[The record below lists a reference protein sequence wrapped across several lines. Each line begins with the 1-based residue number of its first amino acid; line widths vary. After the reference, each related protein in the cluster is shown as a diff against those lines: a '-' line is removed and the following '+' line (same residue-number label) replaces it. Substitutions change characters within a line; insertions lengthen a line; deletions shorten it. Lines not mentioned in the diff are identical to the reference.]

1 LALADRLFIFREEVS
16 MTARNDLRNI
26 AIIAHVDH
34 GKTTLVDALFKQS
47 GVFRANEHMEER
59 VMDSNDLEKERG
71 ITIFSK
77 NASVMWDGVRINI
90 VDTPGHADFGGEVER
105 ILSMVDGVLLLV
117 DAAEGP
123 LPQTKFVLRK
133 SLEQNLDA
141 IVVINKID
149 RKDARPHE
157 VVDAVLDLFIAL
169 GANDHQIGYPVIYAI
184 AREGKASLDLEKPG
198 TDLKPLFDTIV
209 SHFKPVDVD
218 TEGPFQM
225 LVTTT
230 SYNEYLGRM
239 AVGRVKRGKIK
250 LNDPITLI
258 KLDGRKVNSN
268 ATKIFTYQGIKQ
280 VECQE
285 AVAGD
290 IILLAGLEDVQI
302 GETVASTSNPE
313 ALPPITIDEPTMS
326 MIFSVNNSPFAGK
339 EGKFVTSRHLRD
351 RLYKEAE
358 ANPTLKI
365 SETESPDAY
374 KVAGRGELHL
384 GILIET
390 MRREGYEFQV
400 SRPQVIFKMVD
411 GKLEEPY
418 ENLIVDVPNNCV
430 GVAMEKLGARKG
442 EMKNMTPLSE
452 VTTRIEFHIPA
463 RCLLGFRTE
472 FMTDTKGEGVL
483 HHVFAGYGE
492 FKGEISGRSRGV
504 LVAFEAGVTAAYGMF
519 QLADRGKFFINPR
532 MEVYEGMIVGE
543 HTRENDI
550 AVNPCKTKHLSNM
563 RSKSSDE
570 ALTMEPPTIFSLEQ
584 CLEYIQD
591 DELLEVTPQN
601 LRMRKKILNN
611 NERMKSEKMTAKS
624 SAKQMM
630 EEAVRNPR
638 S

>member
-1 LALADRLFIFREEVS
+1 
-16 MTARNDLRNI
+16 MTVRSDIRNI

-34 GKTTLVDALFKQS
+34 GKTTLVDALFRQS
-47 GVFRANEHMEER
+47 GVFRSNEHMEER

-77 NASVMWDGVRINI
+77 NASILWNGVKINI

-133 SLEQNLDA
+133 SLEQNLPA

-149 RKDARPHE
+149 RNDARPHE
-157 VVDAVLDLFIAL
+157 VVDQVLDLFIAL
-169 GANDHQIGYPVIYAI
+169 GASEEHIDYPVVYAI
-184 AREGKASLDLEKPG
+184 AREGKATLDLEKPG

-209 SHFKPVDVD
+209 SHFKPKEEDVD
-218 TEGPFQM
+218 GSFQM

-230 SYNEYLGRM
+230 VYNEYLGRM
-239 AVGRVKRGKIK
+239 AVGRVKRGTIK
-250 LNDPITLI
+250 LNDPIALM
-258 KLDGRKVNSN
+258 KLDGRQVNSTASKLFN
-268 ATKIFTYQGIKQ
+268 YQGIKQ
-280 VECQE
+280 AECLE
-285 AVAGD
+285 ASAGD
-290 IILLAGLEDVQI
+290 IVLIAGLEDVQI
-302 GETVASTSNPE
+302 GETVTSSTNPE

-326 MIFSVNNSPFAGK
+326 MVFTINNSPFAGK

-351 RLYKEAE
+351 RLAKEAE
-358 ANPTLKI
+358 ANLTLKI
-365 SETESPDAY
+365 SDTESPDAF

-411 GKLEEPY
+411 GKLQEPY
-418 ENLIVDVPNNCV
+418 ENLIIDIPNNSV
-430 GVAMEKLGARKG
+430 GVAMEKLGSRKG

-452 VTTRIEFHIPA
+452 VTTRIEFNIPS

-472 FMTDTKGEGVL
+472 FLTDTKGEGIM

-492 FKGEISGRSRGV
+492 FKGDIAGRGRGV

-519 QLADRGKFFINPR
+519 QLSDRGKFFINPR

-570 ALTMEPPTIFSLEQ
+570 ALTLEPPTIFSLEQ

-591 DELLEVTPQN
+591 DELLEVTPQT

-611 NERMKSEKMTAKS
+611 DQRMKTEKMTAKS
-624 SAKQMM
+624 SAKQILESM
-630 EEAVRNPR
+630 AQNPR
-638 S
+638 A

>member
-1 LALADRLFIFREEVS
+1 
-16 MTARNDLRNI
+16 MTVRSDLRNI

-47 GVFRANEHMEER
+47 GVFRSNEHMEER
-59 VMDSNDLEKERG
+59 VMDSNALEKERG

-77 NASVMWDGVRINI
+77 NASIIWNGVRINI

-133 SLEQNLDA
+133 SLEQNLPA

-149 RKDARPHE
+149 RSDARPQE
-157 VVDAVLDLFIAL
+157 VVDNVLDLFIAL
-169 GANDHQIGYPVIYAI
+169 GANEEQIEYPIVYAI
-184 AREGKASLDLEKPG
+184 AREGKATLDLNKPG
-198 TDLKPLFDTIV
+198 TDLKPLYDTIIN
-209 SHFKPVDVD
+209 HFKPIEVD
-218 TEGPFQM
+218 TEGSFQM

-250 LNDPITLI
+250 MGDPITLI
-258 KLDGRKVNSN
+258 KLDGRHVASS
-268 ATKIFTYQGIKQ
+268 ATKLFNYQGIKQ
-280 VECQE
+280 AECPE
-285 AVAGD
+285 ASAGD
-290 IILLAGLEDVQI
+290 IILMAGLEDVQI
-302 GETVASTSNPE
+302 GETIAAGTNPE
-313 ALPPITIDEPTMS
+313 ALPAVTIDEPTMS
-326 MIFSVNNSPFAGK
+326 MIFSINNAPFAGK
-339 EGKFVTSRHLRD
+339 EGKFITSRHLRD
-351 RLYKEAE
+351 RVYKEAE

-365 SETESPDAY
+365 SDTESPDAF

-400 SRPQVIFKMVD
+400 SRPQVIFKKID
-411 GKLEEPY
+411 EQIQEPY
-418 ENLIVDVPNNCV
+418 ENLIIDIPNNSV
-430 GVAMEKLGARKG
+430 GVAMEKLGSRKG

-452 VTTRIEFHIPA
+452 VTTRIEFLIPS

-472 FMTDTKGEGVL
+472 FLTDTKGEGIM

-492 FKGEISGRSRGV
+492 YKGEIGGRNRGV
-504 LVAFEAGVTAAYGMF
+504 LVAFEAGITAAYGMF
-519 QLADRGKFFINPR
+519 QLSDRGRFFITPR
-532 MEVYEGMIVGE
+532 TEVYEGMIVGE

-570 ALTMEPPTIFSLEQ
+570 ALTLEPPTIFSLEQ

-601 LRMRKKILNN
+601 LRMRKRILSNDQ
-611 NERMKSEKMTAKS
+611 RMKSEKSSGKS
-624 SAKQMM
+624 PLK
-630 EEAVRNPR
+630 VTIG
-638 S
+638 

>member
-1 LALADRLFIFREEVS
+1 
-16 MTARNDLRNI
+16 MTLRNDLRNI

-77 NASVMWDGVRINI
+77 NASVIWNGTRINI

-169 GANDHQIGYPVIYAI
+169 GANEHQISYPIIYAI
-184 AREGKASLDLEKPG
+184 AREGKATLDLDKPG
-198 TDLKPLFDTIV
+198 TDLKPLFETIV
-209 SHFKPVDVD
+209 NHFKPIEVDL
-218 TEGPFQM
+218 ESPFQM

-250 LNDPITLI
+250 LNDPIALI
-258 KLDGRKVNSN
+258 KLDGRQVNSS
-268 ATKIFTYQGIKQ
+268 ATKLFTYQGIKQ
-280 VECQE
+280 VECAE
-285 AVAGD
+285 ASAGD

-302 GETVASTSNPE
+302 GETVASTLAPE
-313 ALPPITIDEPTMS
+313 ALPAIAIDEPTMS

-351 RLYKEAE
+351 RLFKEAE

-411 GKLEEPY
+411 GKLQEPY

-442 EMKNMTPLSE
+442 EMKNMLPLSE
-452 VTTRIEFHIPA
+452 VTTRIEFSIPS

-492 FKGEISGRSRGV
+492 FKGDIAGRSRGV

-519 QLADRGKFFINPR
+519 QLSDRGKFFINPR
-532 MEVYEGMIVGE
+532 MDIYEGMIVGE

-601 LRMRKKILNN
+601 MRMRKKILNN
-611 NERMKSEKMTAKS
+611 NERMKTEKQTAKS
-624 SAKQMM
+624 SAKQVL
-630 EEAVRNPR
+630 EEMARNPR
-638 S
+638 A

>member
-1 LALADRLFIFREEVS
+1 
-16 MTARNDLRNI
+16 MTIRKDLRNI

-34 GKTTLVDALFKQS
+34 GKTTLVDALFRQS

-77 NASVMWDGVRINI
+77 NASVVWNGTRINI

-149 RKDARPHE
+149 RKDARPQE

-169 GANDHQIGYPVIYAI
+169 GANEHQIGYPVVYAI
-184 AREGKASLDLEKPG
+184 AREGKATLSLDTPG
-198 TDLKPLFDTIV
+198 VDLKPLFETIV
-209 SHFKPVDVD
+209 NHFKPVDVD
-218 TEGPFQM
+218 TEAPFQM

-239 AVGRVKRGKIK
+239 AVGRIKRGSIK

-268 ATKIFTYQGIKQ
+268 ATKLFTYNGIKQ
-280 VECQE
+280 VECPE

-302 GETVASTSNPE
+302 GETVASVSAPE
-313 ALPPITIDEPTMS
+313 ALPAIAIDEPTMS
-326 MIFSVNNSPFAGK
+326 MVFSVNNSPFAGK

-351 RLYKEAE
+351 RVYKEAE

-365 SETESPDAY
+365 SDTDSPDAY

-400 SRPQVIFKMVD
+400 SRPQVIFKLVD

-430 GVAMEKLGARKG
+430 GIAMEKLGARKG

-452 VTTRIEFHIPA
+452 VTTRIEFLIPS

-492 FKGEISGRSRGV
+492 YKGDIGGRSRGV

-532 MEVYEGMIVGE
+532 LEVYEGMIVGE

-601 LRMRKKILNN
+601 MRMRKKILNN
-611 NERMKSEKMTAKS
+611 ELRMKTEKQTAKS
-624 SAKQMM
+624 SAKQILESM
-630 EEAVRNPR
+630 AQNPR
-638 S
+638 A

>member
-1 LALADRLFIFREEVS
+1 
-16 MTARNDLRNI
+16 MTLRSDLRNI
-26 AIIAHVDH
+26 AIVAHVDH

-59 VMDSNDLEKERG
+59 VMDSNALEKERG

-77 NASVMWDGVRINI
+77 NASVLWNGVKINI

-105 ILSMVDGVLLLV
+105 ILSMVDGILLLV

-133 SLEQNLDA
+133 SLERNLPA

-149 RKDARPHE
+149 RSDARPQE
-157 VVDAVLDLFIAL
+157 VLDQVLDLFIAL
-169 GANDHQIGYPVIYAI
+169 GASEHQIEYPVVYAI
-184 AREGKASLDLEKPG
+184 AREGKATLDLAKPG
-198 TDLKPLFDTIV
+198 VDLKPLFDTIV
-209 SHFKPVDVD
+209 SHFKPREEDV
-218 TEGPFQM
+218 EGAFQM

-230 SYNEYLGRM
+230 SYSEYLGRM
-239 AVGRVKRGKIK
+239 AVGRIHRGSIK
-250 LNDPITLI
+250 LGDSITQM
-258 KLDGRKVNSN
+258 KLDGSKVASS
-268 ATKIFTYQGIKQ
+268 ATKLFTYQGIKQ
-280 VECQE
+280 AECPE
-285 AVAGD
+285 AKAGD

-302 GETVASTSNPE
+302 GETVATALAPE

-339 EGKFVTSRHLRD
+339 EGKFVTSRNLRD
-351 RLYKEAE
+351 RLYKEAL
-358 ANPTLKI
+358 ANPTMKI
-365 SETESPDAY
+365 SDTESPDAF
-374 KVAGRGELHL
+374 KVSGRGELHL

-390 MRREGYEFQV
+390 MRREGFEFQV
-400 SRPQVIFKMVD
+400 SRPQVIFREVG
-411 GKLEEPY
+411 GKTEEPY
-418 ENLIVDVPNNCV
+418 EQLIVDIPNNCV
-430 GVAMEKLGARKG
+430 GSTMEKLGSRKG

-452 VTTRIEFHIPA
+452 VTTRIEFMIPS
-463 RCLLGFRTE
+463 RCLLGYRTE
-472 FMTDTKGEGVL
+472 FLTDTKGEGIL

-492 FKGEISGRSRGV
+492 FKGEIAGRNRGV

-519 QLADRGKFFINPR
+519 QLSDRGKFFINPR
-532 MEVYEGMIVGE
+532 TEVYEGMIVGE

-570 ALTMEPPTIFSLEQ
+570 ALTLEPPTIFSLEQ

-591 DELLEVTPQN
+591 DELLEVTPQS

-611 NERMKSEKMTAKS
+611 NERMKVEKMGSKAAQK
-624 SAKQMM
+624 AMNN
-630 EEAVRNPR
+630 A
-638 S
+638 

>member
-1 LALADRLFIFREEVS
+1 
-16 MTARNDLRNI
+16 MTVRSDLRNI

-47 GVFRANEHMEER
+47 GVFRTNEHMEER
-59 VMDSNDLEKERG
+59 VMDSNALEKERG

-77 NASVMWDGVRINI
+77 NASIMWNGVKINI

-133 SLEQNLDA
+133 SLEQNLPA

-149 RKDARPHE
+149 RSDARPQE
-157 VVDAVLDLFIAL
+157 VVDNVLDLFIAL
-169 GANDHQIGYPVIYAI
+169 GANEEQIEYPIVYAI
-184 AREGKASLDLEKPG
+184 AREGKATLDLSKPG
-198 TDLKPLFDTIV
+198 TDLKPLYDTIV
-209 SHFKPVDVD
+209 SHFKPIDVD
-218 TEGPFQM
+218 TEGSFQM

-250 LNDPITLI
+250 IGDPITLI
-258 KLDGRKVNSN
+258 KLDGRHVASS
-268 ATKIFTYQGIKQ
+268 ATKLFNYQGIKQ
-280 VECQE
+280 AECPE
-285 AVAGD
+285 ASAGD
-290 IILLAGLEDVQI
+290 IILMAGLEDVQI
-302 GETVASTSNPE
+302 GETIAAGNNPE
-313 ALPPITIDEPTMS
+313 ALPAITIDEPTMS
-326 MIFSVNNSPFAGK
+326 MIFSINNSPFAGK
-339 EGKFVTSRHLRD
+339 EGKFITSRHLRD
-351 RLYKEAE
+351 RVYKEAE

-365 SETESPDAY
+365 SDTESPDAF

-400 SRPQVIFKMVD
+400 SRPQVIFKKINDQVQ
-411 GKLEEPY
+411 EPY
-418 ENLIVDVPNNCV
+418 ENLIIDIPNNSV
-430 GVAMEKLGARKG
+430 GVAMEKLGSRKG

-452 VTTRIEFHIPA
+452 VTTRIEFLIPS

-472 FMTDTKGEGVL
+472 FLTDTKGEGIM

-492 FKGEISGRSRGV
+492 YKGEIGGRNRGV
-504 LVAFEAGVTAAYGMF
+504 LVAFENGITAAYGMF
-519 QLADRGKFFINPR
+519 QLSDRGRFFIIPR
-532 MEVYEGMIVGE
+532 TEVYEGMIVGE

-570 ALTMEPPTIFSLEQ
+570 ALTLEPPTIFSLEQ

-601 LRMRKKILNN
+601 LRMRKRILNN
-611 NERMKSEKMTAKS
+611 DQRMKSEKSSGKS
-624 SAKQMM
+624 PLKMSIG
-630 EEAVRNPR
+630 
-638 S
+638 

>member
-1 LALADRLFIFREEVS
+1 LKKAEKLKKRLE
-16 MTARNDLRNI
+16 MTVRSDLRNI

-34 GKTTLVDALFKQS
+34 GKTTLVDALFRQS
-47 GVFRANEHMEER
+47 GVFRSNEHMEER
-59 VMDSNDLEKERG
+59 VMDSNALEKERG

-77 NASVMWDGVRINI
+77 NASIIWNGVRINI

-133 SLEQNLDA
+133 SLEQSLPA

-149 RKDARPHE
+149 RADARAHE

-169 GANDHQIGYPVIYAI
+169 GANENQIEYPIVYAI
-184 AREGKASLDLEKPG
+184 AREGKATMDLSKPG
-198 TDLKPLFDTIV
+198 TDLKPLFDIIV
-209 SHFKPVDVD
+209 SHFKPVEVD
-218 TEGPFQM
+218 TEGSFQM

-239 AVGRVKRGKIK
+239 AVGRIRRGKIR
-250 LNDPITLI
+250 LNDPITLM
-258 KLDGRKVNSN
+258 KLDGRKVVSN
-268 ATKIFTYQGIKQ
+268 ATKLFTYHGIKQ
-280 VECQE
+280 VECPE
-285 AVAGD
+285 ASAGD

-302 GETVASTSNPE
+302 GETVAAGDNPE

-326 MIFSVNNSPFAGK
+326 MVFSINNSPFAGK
-339 EGKFVTSRHLRD
+339 EGKYITSRHLRD

-358 ANPTLKI
+358 ANPTLRI
-365 SETESPDAY
+365 SDTESPDAY
-374 KVAGRGELHL
+374 QVAGRGELHL

-400 SRPQVIFKMVD
+400 SRPHVIFKKID
-411 GKLEEPY
+411 DKIQEPY
-418 ENLIVDVPNNCV
+418 ENLIIDIPNNSV
-430 GVAMEKLGARKG
+430 GVAMEKLGSRKG

-452 VTTRIEFHIPA
+452 VTTRIEFLIPS

-472 FMTDTKGEGVL
+472 FLTDTRGEGIM
-483 HHVFAGYGE
+483 HHVFAGYGDY
-492 FKGEISGRSRGV
+492 KGDIGGRTRGV
-504 LVAFEAGVTAAYGMF
+504 LVAFEAGITAAYGMF
-519 QLADRGKFFINPR
+519 QLADRGRFFIIPR
-532 MEVYEGMIVGE
+532 TEVYEGMIVGE

-570 ALTMEPPTIFSLEQ
+570 ALTLEPPTIFSLEQ
-584 CLEYIQD
+584 CLEYIED
-591 DELLEVTPQN
+591 DELLEVTPQT
-601 LRMRKKILNN
+601 LRMRKRILNN
-611 NERMKSEKMTAKS
+611 DLRMKAEKS
-624 SAKQMM
+624 SGKSPMK
-630 EEAVRNPR
+630 VTIG
-638 S
+638 

>member
-1 LALADRLFIFREEVS
+1 
-16 MTARNDLRNI
+16 MTVRSDLRNI

-47 GVFRANEHMEER
+47 GVFRTNEHMEER

-77 NASVMWDGVRINI
+77 NASIMWNGVRINI

-133 SLEQNLDA
+133 SLEQNLPA

-149 RKDARPHE
+149 RSDARPQE
-157 VVDAVLDLFIAL
+157 VVDNVLDLFIAL
-169 GANDHQIGYPVIYAI
+169 GANEEQIDYPIVYAI
-184 AREGKASLDLEKPG
+184 AREGKATLDLAKPG
-198 TDLKPLFDTIV
+198 TDLKPLYDTIV
-209 SHFKPVDVD
+209 SHFKPIEVD
-218 TEGPFQM
+218 TEGSFQM

-230 SYNEYLGRM
+230 AYNEYLGRM
-239 AVGRVKRGKIK
+239 AVGRVKRGKVKIGE
-250 LNDPITLI
+250 PITLI
-258 KLDGRKVNSN
+258 KLDGRQVPSS
-268 ATKIFTYQGIKQ
+268 ATKLFNYQGIKQ
-280 VECQE
+280 AECPE

-290 IILLAGLEDVQI
+290 IILMAGLEDVQI
-302 GETVASTSNPE
+302 GETIAAGTNPE
-313 ALPPITIDEPTMS
+313 ALPAITIDEPTMS
-326 MIFSVNNSPFAGK
+326 MIFSINNSPFAGK
-339 EGKFVTSRHLRD
+339 EGKFITSRHLRD
-351 RLYKEAE
+351 RVYKEAE

-365 SETESPDAY
+365 SDTESPDAF

-400 SRPQVIFKMVD
+400 SRPQVIFKKID
-411 GKLEEPY
+411 DQIQEPY
-418 ENLIVDVPNNCV
+418 ENLIIDIPNNSV
-430 GVAMEKLGARKG
+430 GVAMEKLGSRKG

-452 VTTRIEFHIPA
+452 VTTRIEFLIPS

-472 FMTDTKGEGVL
+472 FLTDTKGEGIM

-492 FKGEISGRSRGV
+492 YRGEIGGRNRGV
-504 LVAFEAGVTAAYGMF
+504 LVAFEAGITAAYGMF
-519 QLADRGKFFINPR
+519 QLSDRGKFFIIPR
-532 MEVYEGMIVGE
+532 TEVYEGMIVGE

-570 ALTMEPPTIFSLEQ
+570 ALTLEPPTIFSLEQ

-601 LRMRKKILNN
+601 LRMRKRILNN
-611 NERMKSEKMTAKS
+611 DQRMKQEKSAGKS
-624 SAKQMM
+624 PMK
-630 EEAVRNPR
+630 VTIG
-638 S
+638 

>member
-1 LALADRLFIFREEVS
+1 
-16 MTARNDLRNI
+16 MTVRSDLRNI

-34 GKTTLVDALFKQS
+34 GKTTLVDALLKQS
-47 GVFRANEHMEER
+47 GVFRLNEHMEER
-59 VMDSNDLEKERG
+59 VMDSNALEKERG

-77 NASVMWDGVRINI
+77 NASIIWNGVRINI

-133 SLEQNLDA
+133 SLEQNLPA

-149 RKDARPHE
+149 RSDARPQE
-157 VVDAVLDLFIAL
+157 VVDNVLDLFIAL
-169 GANDHQIGYPVIYAI
+169 GANEEQIEYPIVYAI
-184 AREGKASLDLEKPG
+184 AREGKATLDLNKPG

-209 SHFKPVDVD
+209 SHFKPIEVD
-218 TEGPFQM
+218 TEGSFQM

-250 LNDPITLI
+250 MGDPITLI
-258 KLDGRKVNSN
+258 KLDGRHVASN
-268 ATKIFTYQGIKQ
+268 ATKLFNYQGIKQ
-280 VECQE
+280 AECPE
-285 AVAGD
+285 ASAGD
-290 IILLAGLEDVQI
+290 IILMAGLEDVQI
-302 GETVASTSNPE
+302 GETIAAGTNPE
-313 ALPPITIDEPTMS
+313 ALPAVTIDEPTMS
-326 MIFSVNNSPFAGK
+326 MIFSINNAPFAGK
-339 EGKFVTSRHLRD
+339 EGKYITSRHLRD
-351 RLYKEAE
+351 RVYKEAE

-365 SETESPDAY
+365 SDTESPDAF

-400 SRPQVIFKMVD
+400 SRPQVIFKKID
-411 GKLEEPY
+411 DQIQEPY
-418 ENLIVDVPNNCV
+418 ENLIIDIPNNSV
-430 GVAMEKLGARKG
+430 GVAMEKLGSRKG

-452 VTTRIEFHIPA
+452 VTTRIEFLIPS
-463 RCLLGFRTE
+463 RCLMGFRTE
-472 FMTDTKGEGVL
+472 FLTDTKGEGIM

-492 FKGEISGRSRGV
+492 YKGDIGGRNRGV
-504 LVAFEAGVTAAYGMF
+504 LVAFEAGITAAYGMF
-519 QLADRGKFFINPR
+519 QLSDRGRFFITPR
-532 MEVYEGMIVGE
+532 TEVYEGMIVGE

-570 ALTMEPPTIFSLEQ
+570 ALTLEPPTIFSLEQ

-601 LRMRKKILNN
+601 LRMRKRILSNDQ
-611 NERMKSEKMTAKS
+611 RMKAEKS
-624 SAKQMM
+624 SGKSPLK
-630 EEAVRNPR
+630 VTIG
-638 S
+638 

>member
-1 LALADRLFIFREEVS
+1 MTSRE
-16 MTARNDLRNI
+16 DLRNI

-59 VMDSNDLEKERG
+59 VMDSNALEKERG

-77 NASVMWDGVRINI
+77 NASVLWNNVKINI

-133 SLEQNLDA
+133 SLEQNLPA

-149 RKDARPHE
+149 RNDARPQE
-157 VVDAVLDLFIAL
+157 VVDSVLDLFIAL
-169 GANDHQIGYPVIYAI
+169 GANEHQIEYPVVYAI
-184 AREGKASLDLEKPG
+184 AREGKATLDLAKPG

-209 SHFKPVDVD
+209 SHFKPVEVDVD
-218 TEGPFQM
+218 SPFQM

-239 AVGRVKRGKIK
+239 AVGRVKRGTIK

-258 KLDGRKVNSN
+258 KLDGRKVASS
-268 ATKIFTYQGIKQ
+268 ATKLFTYQGIKQ
-280 VECQE
+280 AECQE
-285 AVAGD
+285 AKAGD

-302 GETVASTSNPE
+302 GETVASGENPE
-313 ALPPITIDEPTMS
+313 ALPAITIDEPTMS
-326 MIFSVNNSPFAGK
+326 MVFSVNNSPFAGK

-365 SETESPDAY
+365 SDTESPDAFQ
-374 KVAGRGELHL
+374 VAGRGELHL

-390 MRREGYEFQV
+390 MRREGFEFQV
-400 SRPQVIFKMVD
+400 SRPQVIYKQID
-411 GKLEEPY
+411 GKKQEPY
-418 ENLIVDVPNNCV
+418 ENLIVDIPNNCV
-430 GVAMEKLGARKG
+430 GVAMEKLGSRKG

-452 VTTRIEFHIPA
+452 VTTRIEFLIPS
-463 RCLLGFRTE
+463 RCLMGFRTE
-472 FMTDTKGEGVL
+472 FLTDTKGEGIL

-492 FKGEISGRSRGV
+492 FKGDIPGRARGV
-504 LVAFEAGVTAAYGMF
+504 LVAFEPGVTAAYGMF
-519 QLADRGKFFINPR
+519 QFSDRGKFFINPR
-532 MEVYEGMIVGE
+532 MEIYEGMIVGE

-570 ALTMEPPTIFSLEQ
+570 ALTLEPPTIFSLEQ

-601 LRMRKKILNN
+601 MRMRKKILNN
-611 NERMKSEKMTAKS
+611 DQRMKAEKNQGRA
-624 SAKQMM
+624 
-630 EEAVRNPR
+630 NPR
-638 S
+638 ATANA

>member
-1 LALADRLFIFREEVS
+1 
-16 MTARNDLRNI
+16 MTLRNDLRNI

-77 NASVMWDGVRINI
+77 NASVIWNGTRINI

-169 GANDHQIGYPVIYAI
+169 GANEHQIGYPVVYAI
-184 AREGKASLDLEKPG
+184 AREGKASLDLEVPG

-218 TEGPFQM
+218 LESPFQM

-239 AVGRVKRGKIK
+239 AVGRVKRGSIK

-258 KLDGRKVNSN
+258 KLDGRKVASN
-268 ATKIFTYQGIKQ
+268 ATKLFTYQGIKQ

-285 AVAGD
+285 ATAGD

-302 GETVASTSNPE
+302 GETVASSVNPE
-313 ALPPITIDEPTMS
+313 ALTPITIDEPTMS
-326 MIFSVNNSPFAGK
+326 MVFSVNNSPFAGK

-351 RLYKEAE
+351 RLFKEAE

-400 SRPQVIFKMVD
+400 SRPQVIFKMVE

-452 VTTRIEFHIPA
+452 VTTRIEFHIPS

-492 FKGEISGRSRGV
+492 FKGEVAGRSRGV
-504 LVAFEAGVTAAYGMF
+504 LVAFEAGTTAAYGMF

-601 LRMRKKILNN
+601 MRMRKKILNN
-611 NERMKSEKMTAKS
+611 NERMKTEKQTAKS
-624 SAKQMM
+624 SAKQILESM
-630 EEAVRNPR
+630 AQNPR
-638 S
+638 A

>member
-1 LALADRLFIFREEVS
+1 
-16 MTARNDLRNI
+16 MTVRSDLRNI

-47 GVFRANEHMEER
+47 GVFRTNEHMEER

-77 NASVMWDGVRINI
+77 NASIMWNGVKINI

-133 SLEQNLDA
+133 SLEQNLPA

-149 RKDARPHE
+149 RSDARPQE
-157 VVDAVLDLFIAL
+157 VVDNVLDLFIAL
-169 GANDHQIGYPVIYAI
+169 GANEEQIEYPIVYAI
-184 AREGKASLDLEKPG
+184 AREGKATLDLAKPG
-198 TDLKPLFDTIV
+198 TDLKPLYDTIV
-209 SHFKPVDVD
+209 SHFKPIEVD
-218 TEGPFQM
+218 TDGSFQM

-230 SYNEYLGRM
+230 AYNEYLGRM
-239 AVGRVKRGKIK
+239 AVGRVKRGKVKIGE
-250 LNDPITLI
+250 PITLI
-258 KLDGRKVNSN
+258 KLDGRHVPSS
-268 ATKIFTYQGIKQ
+268 ATKLFNYQGIKQ
-280 VECQE
+280 AECPE

-290 IILLAGLEDVQI
+290 IILMAGLEDVQI
-302 GETVASTSNPE
+302 GETIAAGTNPE
-313 ALPPITIDEPTMS
+313 ALPAITIDEPTMS
-326 MIFSVNNSPFAGK
+326 MIFSINNSPFAGK
-339 EGKFVTSRHLRD
+339 EGKFITSRHLRD
-351 RLYKEAE
+351 RVYKEAE

-365 SETESPDAY
+365 SDTDSPDAF

-400 SRPQVIFKMVD
+400 SRPQVIFKKINDQVQ
-411 GKLEEPY
+411 EPY
-418 ENLIVDVPNNCV
+418 ENLIIDIPNNSV
-430 GVAMEKLGARKG
+430 GVAMEKLGSRKG

-452 VTTRIEFHIPA
+452 VTTRIEFLIPS

-472 FMTDTKGEGVL
+472 FLTDTKGEGIM

-492 FKGEISGRSRGV
+492 YRGEIGGRNRGV
-504 LVAFEAGVTAAYGMF
+504 LVAFEAGITAAYGMF
-519 QLADRGKFFINPR
+519 QLSDRGKFFIIPR
-532 MEVYEGMIVGE
+532 TEVYEGMIVGE

-570 ALTMEPPTIFSLEQ
+570 ALTLEPPTIFSLEQ

-601 LRMRKKILNN
+601 LRMRKRILNN
-611 NERMKSEKMTAKS
+611 DQRMKQEKSAGKS
-624 SAKQMM
+624 PMK
-630 EEAVRNPR
+630 VTIG
-638 S
+638 

>member
-1 LALADRLFIFREEVS
+1 
-16 MTARNDLRNI
+16 MTLRNDLRNI

-34 GKTTLVDALFKQS
+34 GKTTLVDALFRQS

-77 NASVMWDGVRINI
+77 NASVMWNGVRINI

-169 GANDHQIGYPVIYAI
+169 GANEHQIGYPVVYAV
-184 AREGKASLDLEKPG
+184 AREGKASLNLDKPG
-198 TDLKPLFDTIV
+198 TDLQPLFETIV
-209 SHFKPVDVD
+209 KHFKPIDVD
-218 TEGPFQM
+218 MDSPFQM

-258 KLDGRKVNSN
+258 KLDGRKVTSN
-268 ATKIFTYQGIKQ
+268 ATKLFTYNGIKQ
-280 VECQE
+280 VECEE
-285 AVAGD
+285 ASAGD

-302 GETVASTSNPE
+302 GETVASSAAPE
-313 ALPPITIDEPTMS
+313 ALPSISIDEPTMS

-365 SETESPDAY
+365 SDTESPDAY

-430 GVAMEKLGARKG
+430 GVSMEKLGARKG

-452 VTTRIEFHIPA
+452 VTTRIEFLIPS

-492 FKGEISGRSRGV
+492 FKGEVAGRSRGV
-504 LVAFEAGVTAAYGMF
+504 LVAYEPGVTAAYGMF

-532 MEVYEGMIVGE
+532 LEVYEGMIVGE

-570 ALTMEPPTIFSLEQ
+570 ALTLEPPTIFSLEQ

-611 NERMKSEKMTAKS
+611 NERMKVEKQTAKS
-624 SAKQMM
+624 TARQAM
-630 EEAVRNPR
+630 EEAVKNPR

>member
-1 LALADRLFIFREEVS
+1 
-16 MTARNDLRNI
+16 MTVRSDLRNI

-59 VMDSNDLEKERG
+59 VMDSNALEKERG

-77 NASVMWDGVRINI
+77 NASIVWNGVRINI

-133 SLEQNLDA
+133 SLEQNLPA

-149 RKDARPHE
+149 RSDARPQE
-157 VVDAVLDLFIAL
+157 VVDNVLDLFIAL
-169 GANDHQIGYPVIYAI
+169 GANEHQIEYPIVYAI
-184 AREGKASLDLEKPG
+184 AREGKATLDLSKPG
-198 TDLKPLFDTIV
+198 TDLKPLYDTIV
-209 SHFKPVDVD
+209 NHFKPIEVD
-218 TEGPFQM
+218 TDSSFQM

-230 SYNEYLGRM
+230 AYNEYLGRM

-250 LNDPITLI
+250 IGDQITLM
-258 KLDGRKVNSN
+258 KLDGRKVVSTI
-268 ATKIFTYQGIKQ
+268 TKLFNYQGIKQ
-280 VECQE
+280 AECTD
-285 AVAGD
+285 AAAGD
-290 IILLAGLEDVQI
+290 IILMAGLEDVQI
-302 GETVASTSNPE
+302 GETVAAGENPE
-313 ALPPITIDEPTMS
+313 ALPAITIDEPTMS
-326 MIFSVNNSPFAGK
+326 MIFSINNSPFAGK

-358 ANPTLKI
+358 VNPTMKI
-365 SETESPDAY
+365 SDTESPDSF

-400 SRPQVIFKMVD
+400 SRPQVIFKKVD
-411 GKLEEPY
+411 EQVQEPY
-418 ENLIVDVPNNCV
+418 ENLIVDIPNNSV

-452 VTTRIEFHIPA
+452 VTTRIEFLIPS

-472 FMTDTKGEGVL
+472 FLTDTKGEGIM

-492 FKGEISGRSRGV
+492 YKGEVGGRNRGV
-504 LVAFEAGVTAAYGMF
+504 LVAFEPGITAAYGMF
-519 QLADRGKFFINPR
+519 QLSDRGRFFIIPR
-532 MEVYEGMIVGE
+532 TEVYEGMIVGE

-570 ALTMEPPTIFSLEQ
+570 ALTLEPPTIFSLEQ

-601 LRMRKKILNN
+601 LRMRKRILNN
-611 NERMKSEKMTAKS
+611 DQRMKQEKSTGK
-624 SAKQMM
+624 
-630 EEAVRNPR
+630 NPMKVTIG
-638 S
+638 

>member
-1 LALADRLFIFREEVS
+1 
-16 MTARNDLRNI
+16 MTVRSDLRNI

-47 GVFRANEHMEER
+47 GVFRSNEHMEER
-59 VMDSNDLEKERG
+59 VMDSNALEKERG

-77 NASVMWDGVRINI
+77 NASIVWNGVRINI

-133 SLEQNLDA
+133 SLEQNLPA

-149 RKDARPHE
+149 RSDARPQE
-157 VVDAVLDLFIAL
+157 VVDNVLDLFIAL
-169 GANDHQIGYPVIYAI
+169 GANEHQIEYPIVYAI
-184 AREGKASLDLEKPG
+184 AREGKATLDLAKPG
-198 TDLKPLFDTIV
+198 TDLKPLYDTIIN
-209 SHFKPVDVD
+209 HFKPIEVD
-218 TEGPFQM
+218 TEGSFQM

-250 LNDPITLI
+250 MGDPITLI
-258 KLDGRKVNSN
+258 KLDGRHVASS
-268 ATKIFTYQGIKQ
+268 ATKLFNYQGIKQ
-280 VECQE
+280 AECPE
-285 AVAGD
+285 ASAGD
-290 IILLAGLEDVQI
+290 IILMAGLEDVQI
-302 GETVASTSNPE
+302 GETIAAGTNPE
-313 ALPPITIDEPTMS
+313 ALPAITIDEPTMS
-326 MIFSVNNSPFAGK
+326 MIFSINNSPFAGK
-339 EGKFVTSRHLRD
+339 EGKFITSRHLRD
-351 RLYKEAE
+351 RVYKEAE

-365 SETESPDAY
+365 SDTESPDAF

-400 SRPQVIFKMVD
+400 SRPQVIFKKIND
-411 GKLEEPY
+411 QIQEPY
-418 ENLIVDVPNNCV
+418 ENLIIDIPNNSV
-430 GVAMEKLGARKG
+430 GVAMEKLGSRKG

-452 VTTRIEFHIPA
+452 VTTRIEFLIPS

-472 FMTDTKGEGVL
+472 FLTDTKGEGIM

-492 FKGEISGRSRGV
+492 YKGEIGGRNRGV
-504 LVAFEAGVTAAYGMF
+504 LVAFENGITAAYGMF
-519 QLADRGKFFINPR
+519 QLSDRGRFFIIPR
-532 MEVYEGMIVGE
+532 TEVYEGMIVGE

-570 ALTMEPPTIFSLEQ
+570 ALTLEPPTIFSLEQ

-601 LRMRKKILNN
+601 LRMRKRILNN
-611 NERMKSEKMTAKS
+611 DQRMKSEKSSGKS
-624 SAKQMM
+624 PLKMSIG
-630 EEAVRNPR
+630 
-638 S
+638 

>member
-1 LALADRLFIFREEVS
+1 
-16 MTARNDLRNI
+16 MTLRKDLRNI

-34 GKTTLVDALFKQS
+34 GKTTLVDALFRQS

-77 NASVMWDGVRINI
+77 NASVIWNGARINI

-169 GANDHQIGYPVIYAI
+169 GANEHQIGYPVVYAI
-184 AREGKASLDLEKPG
+184 AREGKATLDLEKPG
-198 TDLKPLFDTIV
+198 TDLTPLFETIV
-209 SHFKPVDVD
+209 KHFKPVEVD
-218 TEGPFQM
+218 MESPFQM

-268 ATKIFTYQGIKQ
+268 ATKLFTYNGIKQ
-280 VECQE
+280 VECPE
-285 AVAGD
+285 AMAGD

-302 GETVASTSNPE
+302 GETVASVAPE
-313 ALPPITIDEPTMS
+313 ALPSIAIDEPTMS
-326 MIFSVNNSPFAGK
+326 MVFSVNNSPFAGK

-365 SETESPDAY
+365 SDTESPDAY

-390 MRREGYEFQV
+390 MRREGFEFQV

-411 GKLEEPY
+411 GKLQEPY

-430 GVAMEKLGARKG
+430 GIAMEKLGARKG

-452 VTTRIEFHIPA
+452 VTTRIEFLIPS

-492 FKGEISGRSRGV
+492 FKGDIGGRSRGV

-563 RSKSSDE
+563 RSKASDE

-611 NERMKSEKMTAKS
+611 EQRMKSEKQTAKS
-624 SAKQMM
+624 SAKQILEQM
-630 EEAVRNPR
+630 AQNPR
-638 S
+638 A

>member
-1 LALADRLFIFREEVS
+1 
-16 MTARNDLRNI
+16 
-26 AIIAHVDH
+26 
-34 GKTTLVDALFKQS
+34 
-47 GVFRANEHMEER
+47 
-59 VMDSNDLEKERG
+59 
-71 ITIFSK
+71 
-77 NASVMWDGVRINI
+77 
-90 VDTPGHADFGGEVER
+90 VER

-169 GANDHQIGYPVIYAI
+169 GANEHQIGYPVVYAI
-184 AREGKASLDLEKPG
+184 AREGKASMSLEKPG
-198 TDLKPLFDTIV
+198 VDLKPLFDTIV
-209 SHFKPVDVD
+209 SHFKPIEVDL
-218 TEGPFQM
+218 ESPFQM

-239 AVGRVKRGKIK
+239 AVGRIKRGKIK

-258 KLDGRKVNSN
+258 KLDGRKVTSN
-268 ATKIFTYQGIKQ
+268 ATKLFTYNGIKQ
-280 VECQE
+280 VECLE
-285 AVAGD
+285 AMAGD

-302 GETVASTSNPE
+302 GETVAS
-313 ALPPITIDEPTMS
+313 ALDPTPLPSIAIDEPTMS
-326 MIFSVNNSPFAGK
+326 MVFSVNNSPFAGK

-351 RLYKEAE
+351 RVYKEAE

-365 SETESPDAY
+365 SDTESHDAY

-400 SRPQVIFKMVD
+400 SRPQVIYKMVD
-411 GKLEEPY
+411 GKLQEPY

-430 GVAMEKLGARKG
+430 GIAMEKLGARKG
-442 EMKNMTPLSE
+442 EMKNMMPLSE
-452 VTTRIEFHIPA
+452 VTTRIEFLIPS

-492 FKGEISGRSRGV
+492 FKGDIGGRSRGV
-504 LVAFEAGVTAAYGMF
+504 LVAYEAGVTAAYGMF

-532 MEVYEGMIVGE
+532 LDVYEGMIVGE

-591 DELLEVTPQN
+591 DELLEVTPLN

-611 NERMKSEKMTAKS
+611 NERMKTEKQTAKS
-624 SAKQMM
+624 SAKQVLESM
-630 EEAVRNPR
+630 AQNPR
-638 S
+638 A

>member
-1 LALADRLFIFREEVS
+1 
-16 MTARNDLRNI
+16 MTVRSDLRNI

-47 GVFRANEHMEER
+47 GVFRTNEHMEER
-59 VMDSNDLEKERG
+59 VMDSNALEKERG

-77 NASVMWDGVRINI
+77 NASIVWNGVRINI

-133 SLEQNLDA
+133 SLEQNLPA

-149 RKDARPHE
+149 RSDARPQE
-157 VVDAVLDLFIAL
+157 VVDNVLDLFIAL
-169 GANDHQIGYPVIYAI
+169 GANEEQIEYPIVYAI
-184 AREGKASLDLEKPG
+184 AREGKATLDLNKPG
-198 TDLKPLFDTIV
+198 TDLKPLYDTIIN
-209 SHFKPVDVD
+209 HFKPIEVD
-218 TEGPFQM
+218 TEGSFQM

-250 LNDPITLI
+250 MGDPITLI
-258 KLDGRKVNSN
+258 KLDGRHVASS
-268 ATKIFTYQGIKQ
+268 ATKLFNYQGIKQ
-280 VECQE
+280 AECPE
-285 AVAGD
+285 ASAGD
-290 IILLAGLEDVQI
+290 IILMAGLEDVQI
-302 GETVASTSNPE
+302 GETIAAGTNPE
-313 ALPPITIDEPTMS
+313 ALPAITIDEPTMS
-326 MIFSVNNSPFAGK
+326 MIFSINNSPFAGK
-339 EGKFVTSRHLRD
+339 EGKFITSRHLRD
-351 RLYKEAE
+351 RVYKEAE

-365 SETESPDAY
+365 RDTESPDAF

-400 SRPQVIFKMVD
+400 SRPQVIFKKINDQVQ
-411 GKLEEPY
+411 EPY
-418 ENLIVDVPNNCV
+418 ENLIIDIPNNSV
-430 GVAMEKLGARKG
+430 GVAMEKLGSRKG

-452 VTTRIEFHIPA
+452 VTTRIEFLIPS

-472 FMTDTKGEGVL
+472 FLTDTKGEGIM

-492 FKGEISGRSRGV
+492 YKGEIGGRNRGV
-504 LVAFEAGVTAAYGMF
+504 LVAFENGITAAYGMF
-519 QLADRGKFFINPR
+519 QLSDRGRFFIIPR
-532 MEVYEGMIVGE
+532 TEVYEGMIVGE

-570 ALTMEPPTIFSLEQ
+570 ALTLEPPTIFSLEQ

-601 LRMRKKILNN
+601 LRMRKRILNN
-611 NERMKSEKMTAKS
+611 DQRMKSEKSSGKS
-624 SAKQMM
+624 PLKMSIG
-630 EEAVRNPR
+630 
-638 S
+638 

>member
-1 LALADRLFIFREEVS
+1 
-16 MTARNDLRNI
+16 MTLRKDLRNI

-34 GKTTLVDALFKQS
+34 GKTTLVDALFRQS

-77 NASVMWDGVRINI
+77 NASVVWNGTRINI

-149 RKDARPHE
+149 RKDARPQE

-169 GANDHQIGYPVIYAI
+169 GANEHQIGYPVVYAI
-184 AREGKASLDLEKPG
+184 AREGKATLSLDTPG
-198 TDLKPLFDTIV
+198 TDLKPLFETIV
-209 SHFKPVDVD
+209 NHFKPVEVD
-218 TEGPFQM
+218 EEAPFQM

-239 AVGRVKRGKIK
+239 AVGRIKRGKIK

-268 ATKIFTYQGIKQ
+268 ATKLFTYNGIKQ
-280 VECQE
+280 VECPE

-302 GETVASTSNPE
+302 GETVASVLAPE
-313 ALPPITIDEPTMS
+313 ALPAIAIDEPTMS
-326 MIFSVNNSPFAGK
+326 MVFSVNNSPFAGK

-351 RLYKEAE
+351 RVYKEAE

-365 SETESPDAY
+365 SDTESPDAY

-400 SRPQVIFKMVD
+400 SRPQVIFKMVE
-411 GKLEEPY
+411 GKLQEPY

-430 GVAMEKLGARKG
+430 GIAMEKLGARKG

-452 VTTRIEFHIPA
+452 VTTRIEFLIPS

-492 FKGEISGRSRGV
+492 FKGDIGGRSRGV

-532 MEVYEGMIVGE
+532 LEVYEGMIVGE

-591 DELLEVTPQN
+591 DELLEVTPLN

-611 NERMKSEKMTAKS
+611 NERMKTEKQTAKS
-624 SAKQMM
+624 SAKQILESM
-630 EEAVRNPR
+630 AQNPR
-638 S
+638 A

>member
-1 LALADRLFIFREEVS
+1 
-16 MTARNDLRNI
+16 MTIRKDLRNI

-34 GKTTLVDALFKQS
+34 GKTTLVDALFRQS

-77 NASVMWDGVRINI
+77 NASVVWNGTRINI

-149 RKDARPHE
+149 RKDARPQE

-169 GANDHQIGYPVIYAI
+169 GANEHQIGYPVVYAI
-184 AREGKASLDLEKPG
+184 AREGKATLSLDTPG
-198 TDLKPLFDTIV
+198 VDLKPLFETIV
-209 SHFKPVDVD
+209 NHFKPVDVD
-218 TEGPFQM
+218 TEAPFQM

-239 AVGRVKRGKIK
+239 AVGRIKRGSIK

-268 ATKIFTYQGIKQ
+268 ATKLFTYNGIKQ
-280 VECQE
+280 VECPE

-302 GETVASTSNPE
+302 GETVASVSAPE
-313 ALPPITIDEPTMS
+313 ALPAIAIDEPTMS
-326 MIFSVNNSPFAGK
+326 MVFSVNNSPFAGK

-351 RLYKEAE
+351 RVYKEAE

-365 SETESPDAY
+365 SDTDSPDAY

-400 SRPQVIFKMVD
+400 SRPQVIFKLVD

-430 GVAMEKLGARKG
+430 GIAMEKLGARKG

-452 VTTRIEFHIPA
+452 VTTRIEFLIPS

-492 FKGEISGRSRGV
+492 YKGDIGGRSRGV

-532 MEVYEGMIVGE
+532 LEVYEGMIVGE

-611 NERMKSEKMTAKS
+611 NERMKAEKQTAKS
-624 SAKQMM
+624 STKQMM
-630 EEAVRNPR
+630 EQMSSNPR
-638 S
+638 A

>member
-1 LALADRLFIFREEVS
+1 
-16 MTARNDLRNI
+16 MTLRSDLRNI

-47 GVFRANEHMEER
+47 GVYRANEHMEER
-59 VMDSNDLEKERG
+59 VMDSNALEKERG

-77 NASVMWDGVRINI
+77 NASVIWNGIKINI

-149 RKDARPHE
+149 RQDARPHE

-169 GANDHQIGYPVIYAI
+169 GANEHQIGYPVVYAI
-184 AREGKASLDLEKPG
+184 AREGKATMDLSKPG
-198 TDLKPLFDTIV
+198 VDLKPLFDVIV
-209 SHFKPVDVD
+209 SHFKPIEVD
-218 TEGPFQM
+218 TESSFQM

-250 LNDPITLI
+250 LNDPIALI
-258 KLDGRKVNSN
+258 KLDGRQVMSN
-268 ATKIFTYQGIKQ
+268 ATKLFTYQGIKQ

-285 AVAGD
+285 ASAGD

-302 GETVASTSNPE
+302 GETVAAAGNPE
-313 ALPPITIDEPTMS
+313 ALPPTTIDEPTMS
-326 MIFSVNNSPFAGK
+326 MVFSVNNSPFAGK
-339 EGKFVTSRHLRD
+339 EGKFVTSRHLRE

-358 ANPTLKI
+358 ANPTLRI
-365 SETESPDAY
+365 SDTESPDAI
-374 KVAGRGELHL
+374 KVSGRGELHL

-390 MRREGYEFQV
+390 MRREGFEFQV
-400 SRPQVIFKMVD
+400 SRPQVIFKMVE
-411 GKLEEPY
+411 GKIQEPY
-418 ENLIVDVPNNCV
+418 ENLIIDIPNNSV
-430 GVAMEKLGARKG
+430 GVAMEKIGARKG

-452 VTTRIEFHIPA
+452 VTTRIEFYIPS

-472 FMTDTKGEGVL
+472 FLTDTKGEGIM

-492 FKGEISGRSRGV
+492 FKGEIAGRNRGV

-519 QLADRGKFFINPR
+519 QLSDRGRFFINPR
-532 MEVYEGMIVGE
+532 TEVYEGMIVGE

-550 AVNPCKTKHLSNM
+550 AVNPCKTKHLTNM
-563 RSKSSDE
+563 RSKASDE
-570 ALTMEPPTIFSLEQ
+570 ALTLEPPTIFSLEQ
-584 CLEYIQD
+584 CLEYVQD
-591 DELLEVTPQN
+591 DELLEVTP
-601 LRMRKKILNN
+601 LSMRMRKKILNN
-611 NERMKSEKMTAKS
+611 NERMKAEKMTAKS
-624 SAKQMM
+624 SARQIMEQM
-630 EEAVRNPR
+630 AQNPR
-638 S
+638 A

>member
-1 LALADRLFIFREEVS
+1 
-16 MTARNDLRNI
+16 MTVRSDLRNI

-47 GVFRANEHMEER
+47 GVFRSNEHMEER
-59 VMDSNDLEKERG
+59 VMDSNALEKERG

-77 NASVMWDGVRINI
+77 NASIVWNGVRINI

-133 SLEQNLDA
+133 SLEQNLPA

-149 RKDARPHE
+149 RSDARPQE
-157 VVDAVLDLFIAL
+157 VVDNVLDLFIAL
-169 GANDHQIGYPVIYAI
+169 GANEEQIEYPIVYAI
-184 AREGKASLDLEKPG
+184 AREGKATLDLNKPG
-198 TDLKPLFDTIV
+198 TDLKPLYDTIV
-209 SHFKPVDVD
+209 NHFKPIEVD
-218 TEGPFQM
+218 TEGSFQM

-250 LNDPITLI
+250 MGDPITLI
-258 KLDGRKVNSN
+258 KLDGRHVASN
-268 ATKIFTYQGIKQ
+268 ATKLFNYQGIKQ
-280 VECQE
+280 AECPE
-285 AVAGD
+285 ASAGD
-290 IILLAGLEDVQI
+290 IILMAGLEDVQI
-302 GETVASTSNPE
+302 GETIAAGTNPE
-313 ALPPITIDEPTMS
+313 ALPAITIDEPTMS
-326 MIFSVNNSPFAGK
+326 MIFSINNSPFAGK
-339 EGKFVTSRHLRD
+339 EGKFITSRHLRD
-351 RLYKEAE
+351 RVYKEAE

-365 SETESPDAY
+365 SDTESPDAF

-400 SRPQVIFKMVD
+400 SRPQVIFKKIND
-411 GKLEEPY
+411 QIQEPY
-418 ENLIVDVPNNCV
+418 ENLIIDIPNNSV
-430 GVAMEKLGARKG
+430 GVAMEKLGSRKG

-452 VTTRIEFHIPA
+452 VTTRIEFLIPS

-472 FMTDTKGEGVL
+472 FLTDTKGEGIM

-492 FKGEISGRSRGV
+492 YKGEIGGRNRGV
-504 LVAFEAGVTAAYGMF
+504 LVAFENGITAAYGMF
-519 QLADRGKFFINPR
+519 QLSDRGRFFIIPR
-532 MEVYEGMIVGE
+532 TEVYEGMIVGE

-570 ALTMEPPTIFSLEQ
+570 ALTLEPPTIFSLEQ

-601 LRMRKKILNN
+601 LRMRKRILNN
-611 NERMKSEKMTAKS
+611 DQRMKSEKSSGKS
-624 SAKQMM
+624 PLKMSIG
-630 EEAVRNPR
+630 
-638 S
+638 

>member
-1 LALADRLFIFREEVS
+1 
-16 MTARNDLRNI
+16 MTVRSDLRNI

-47 GVFRANEHMEER
+47 GVFRTNEHMEER
-59 VMDSNDLEKERG
+59 VMDSNALEKERG

-77 NASVMWDGVRINI
+77 NASIVWNGVRINI

-133 SLEQNLDA
+133 SLEQNLPA

-149 RKDARPHE
+149 RSDARPQE
-157 VVDAVLDLFIAL
+157 VVDNVLDLFIAL
-169 GANDHQIGYPVIYAI
+169 GANEEQIEYPIVYAI
-184 AREGKASLDLEKPG
+184 AREGKATLDLNKPG
-198 TDLKPLFDTIV
+198 TDLKPLYDTIIN
-209 SHFKPVDVD
+209 HFKPIEVD
-218 TEGPFQM
+218 TEGSFQM

-250 LNDPITLI
+250 MGDPITLI
-258 KLDGRKVNSN
+258 KLDGRHVASS
-268 ATKIFTYQGIKQ
+268 ATKLFNYQGIKQ
-280 VECQE
+280 AECPE
-285 AVAGD
+285 ASAGD
-290 IILLAGLEDVQI
+290 IILMAGLEDVQI
-302 GETVASTSNPE
+302 GETIAAGTNPE
-313 ALPPITIDEPTMS
+313 ALPAITIDEPTMS
-326 MIFSVNNSPFAGK
+326 MIFSINNSPFAGK
-339 EGKFVTSRHLRD
+339 EGKFITSRHLRD
-351 RLYKEAE
+351 RVYKEAE

-365 SETESPDAY
+365 SDTESPDAF

-384 GILIET
+384 GILIEN

-400 SRPQVIFKMVD
+400 SRPQVIFKKINDQVQ
-411 GKLEEPY
+411 EPY
-418 ENLIVDVPNNCV
+418 ENLIIDIPNNSV
-430 GVAMEKLGARKG
+430 GVAMEKLGSRKG

-452 VTTRIEFHIPA
+452 VTTRIEFLIPS

-472 FMTDTKGEGVL
+472 FLTDTKGEGIM

-492 FKGEISGRSRGV
+492 YKGEIGGRNRGV
-504 LVAFEAGVTAAYGMF
+504 LVAFENGITAAYGMF
-519 QLADRGKFFINPR
+519 QLSDRGRFFIIPR
-532 MEVYEGMIVGE
+532 TEVYEGMIVGE

-570 ALTMEPPTIFSLEQ
+570 ALTLEPPTIFSLEQ

-601 LRMRKKILNN
+601 LRMRKRILNN
-611 NERMKSEKMTAKS
+611 DQRMKSEKSSGKS
-624 SAKQMM
+624 PLKMSIG
-630 EEAVRNPR
+630 
-638 S
+638 

>member
-1 LALADRLFIFREEVS
+1 
-16 MTARNDLRNI
+16 MTLRNDLRNI

-34 GKTTLVDALFKQS
+34 GKTTLVDALFRQS

-77 NASVMWDGVRINI
+77 NASVIWNGTRINI

-169 GANDHQIGYPVIYAI
+169 GANEHQIGYPVVYAI
-184 AREGKASLDLEKPG
+184 AREGKATLDLEKSG
-198 TDLKPLFDTIV
+198 ADLTPLFETIV
-209 SHFKPVDVD
+209 NHFKPVEVD
-218 TEGPFQM
+218 LESPFQM

-268 ATKIFTYQGIKQ
+268 ATKLFTYNGIKQ
-280 VECQE
+280 VECPE
-285 AVAGD
+285 AMAGD

-302 GETVASTSNPE
+302 GETVASVLAPE
-313 ALPPITIDEPTMS
+313 ALPAIAIDEPTMS
-326 MIFSVNNSPFAGK
+326 MVFSVNNSPFAGK

-365 SETESPDAY
+365 SDTESPDAY

-390 MRREGYEFQV
+390 MRREGFEFQV

-411 GKLEEPY
+411 GKLQEPY

-430 GVAMEKLGARKG
+430 GIAMEKLGARKG

-452 VTTRIEFHIPA
+452 VTTRIEFLIPA

-492 FKGEISGRSRGV
+492 FKGDIGGRSRGV

-519 QLADRGKFFINPR
+519 QLADRGKFFINSR
-532 MEVYEGMIVGE
+532 LEVYEGMIVGE

-591 DELLEVTPQN
+591 DELLEVTPLN

-611 NERMKSEKMTAKS
+611 EHRMKSEKQTAKS
-624 SAKQMM
+624 SAKQILEQM
-630 EEAVRNPR
+630 AQNPR
-638 S
+638 A

>member
-1 LALADRLFIFREEVS
+1 
-16 MTARNDLRNI
+16 MTVRSDLRNI

-59 VMDSNDLEKERG
+59 VMDSNALEKERG

-77 NASVMWDGVRINI
+77 NASIMWNGVRINI

-133 SLEQNLDA
+133 SLEQNLPA

-149 RKDARPHE
+149 RSDARPQE
-157 VVDAVLDLFIAL
+157 VVDNVLDLFIAL
-169 GANDHQIGYPVIYAI
+169 GANEHQIEYPIVYAI
-184 AREGKASLDLEKPG
+184 AREGKATLDLSKPG
-198 TDLKPLFDTIV
+198 TDLKPLYDTIV
-209 SHFKPVDVD
+209 NHFKPIEVD
-218 TEGPFQM
+218 TESSFQM

-250 LNDPITLI
+250 IGDQITLM
-258 KLDGRKVNSN
+258 KLDGRKVVSTI
-268 ATKIFTYQGIKQ
+268 TKLFNYQGIKQ
-280 VECQE
+280 AECTD
-285 AVAGD
+285 AAAGD
-290 IILLAGLEDVQI
+290 IILMAGLEDVQI
-302 GETVASTSNPE
+302 GETVAAGENPE
-313 ALPPITIDEPTMS
+313 ALPAITIDEPTMS
-326 MIFSVNNSPFAGK
+326 MIFSINNSPFAGK

-358 ANPTLKI
+358 VNPTMKI
-365 SETESPDAY
+365 SDTESPDSF

-400 SRPQVIFKMVD
+400 SRPQVIYKQVD
-411 GKLEEPY
+411 GAIQEPY
-418 ENLIVDVPNNCV
+418 ENLIVDIPNNAV
-430 GVAMEKLGARKG
+430 GVAMEKLGSRKG

-452 VTTRIEFHIPA
+452 VTTRIEFLIPS

-472 FMTDTKGEGVL
+472 FLTDTKGEGIM

-492 FKGEISGRSRGV
+492 YKGEIGGRNRGV
-504 LVAFEAGVTAAYGMF
+504 LVAYEPGITAAYGMF
-519 QLADRGKFFINPR
+519 QLSDRGRFFIVPR
-532 MEVYEGMIVGE
+532 TEVYEGMIVGE

-570 ALTMEPPTIFSLEQ
+570 ALTLEPPTIFSLEQ

-601 LRMRKKILNN
+601 LRMRKRILNN
-611 NERMKSEKMTAKS
+611 EQRMKAEKS
-624 SAKQMM
+624 SGKSPLKIT
-630 EEAVRNPR
+630 VG
-638 S
+638 

>member
-1 LALADRLFIFREEVS
+1 
-16 MTARNDLRNI
+16 MTVRSDLRNI

-47 GVFRANEHMEER
+47 GVFRSNEHMEER
-59 VMDSNDLEKERG
+59 VMDSNALEKERG

-77 NASVMWDGVRINI
+77 NASIVWNGVRINI

-133 SLEQNLDA
+133 SLEQNLPA

-149 RKDARPHE
+149 RSDARPQE
-157 VVDAVLDLFIAL
+157 VVDNVLDLFIAL
-169 GANDHQIGYPVIYAI
+169 GANEEQIEYPIVYAI
-184 AREGKASLDLEKPG
+184 AREGKATLDLNKPG
-198 TDLKPLFDTIV
+198 TDLKPLYDTIV
-209 SHFKPVDVD
+209 NHFKPIEVD
-218 TEGPFQM
+218 TEGSFQM

-250 LNDPITLI
+250 MGDPITLI
-258 KLDGRKVNSN
+258 KLDGRHVASS
-268 ATKIFTYQGIKQ
+268 ATKLFNYQGIKQ
-280 VECQE
+280 AECPE
-285 AVAGD
+285 ASAGD
-290 IILLAGLEDVQI
+290 IILMAGLEDVQI
-302 GETVASTSNPE
+302 GETIAAGTNPE
-313 ALPPITIDEPTMS
+313 ALPAITIDEPTMS
-326 MIFSVNNSPFAGK
+326 MIFSINNSPFAGK
-339 EGKFVTSRHLRD
+339 EGKFITSRHLRD
-351 RLYKEAE
+351 RVYKEAE

-365 SETESPDAY
+365 SDTESPDAF

-400 SRPQVIFKMVD
+400 SRPQVIFKKINDQVQ
-411 GKLEEPY
+411 EPY
-418 ENLIVDVPNNCV
+418 ENLIIDIPNNSV
-430 GVAMEKLGARKG
+430 GVAMEKLGSRKG

-452 VTTRIEFHIPA
+452 VTTRIEFLIPS

-472 FMTDTKGEGVL
+472 FLTDTKGEGIM

-492 FKGEISGRSRGV
+492 YKGEIGGRNRGV
-504 LVAFEAGVTAAYGMF
+504 LVAFENGITAAYGMF
-519 QLADRGKFFINPR
+519 QLSDRGRFFIIPR
-532 MEVYEGMIVGE
+532 TEVYEGMIVGE

-570 ALTMEPPTIFSLEQ
+570 ALTLEPPTIFSLEQ

-601 LRMRKKILNN
+601 LRMRKRILNN
-611 NERMKSEKMTAKS
+611 DQRMKSEKSSGKS
-624 SAKQMM
+624 PLKMSIG
-630 EEAVRNPR
+630 
-638 S
+638 

>member
-1 LALADRLFIFREEVS
+1 LIRGLFYFCKIKKEVE
-16 MTARNDLRNI
+16 MTVRSDLRNI

-34 GKTTLVDALFKQS
+34 GKTTLVDALFRQS
-47 GVFRANEHMEER
+47 GVVRSNEHMEER
-59 VMDSNDLEKERG
+59 VMDSNALEKERG

-77 NASVMWDGVRINI
+77 NASIVWNGVRINI

-133 SLEQNLDA
+133 SLEQSLPA

-149 RKDARPHE
+149 RSDARAHE
-157 VVDAVLDLFIAL
+157 VVDEVLDLFIAL
-169 GANDHQIGYPVIYAI
+169 GANEHQIEYPIVYAI
-184 AREGKASLDLEKPG
+184 AREGKATLDLNQPG
-198 TDLKPLFDTIV
+198 TDLKPLFEMIV
-209 SHFKPVDVD
+209 NHFKPIEVD

-239 AVGRVKRGKIK
+239 AVGRIRRGKIK
-250 LNDPITLI
+250 LNDPITLM
-258 KLDGRKVNSN
+258 KLDGRQVTSN
-268 ATKIFTYQGIKQ
+268 ATKLFTYQGIKQ
-280 VECQE
+280 VECPE
-285 AVAGD
+285 AAAGD

-302 GETVASTSNPE
+302 GETVASGDNPE
-313 ALPPITIDEPTMS
+313 ALTPITIDEPTMS
-326 MIFSVNNSPFAGK
+326 MVFSVNNSPFAGRD
-339 EGKFVTSRHLRD
+339 GKYVTSRHLRD

-365 SETESPDAY
+365 SDTESPDAY
-374 KVAGRGELHL
+374 QVAGRGELHL

-400 SRPQVIFKMVD
+400 SRPHVIFKKVGD
-411 GKLEEPY
+411 QIQEPY
-418 ENLIVDVPNNCV
+418 ENLIIDIPNNSV
-430 GVAMEKLGARKG
+430 GVAMEKLGSRKG

-452 VTTRIEFHIPA
+452 VTTRIEFLIPS

-472 FMTDTKGEGVL
+472 FLTDTRGEGIL

-492 FKGEISGRSRGV
+492 YKGDIAGRGRGV
-504 LVAFEAGVTAAYGMF
+504 LVAFEAGITAAYGMF
-519 QLADRGKFFINPR
+519 QLADRGRFFIIPR
-532 MEVYEGMIVGE
+532 TEVYEGMIVGE

-570 ALTMEPPTIFSLEQ
+570 ALTLEPPTLFSLEQ
-584 CLEYIQD
+584 CLEYIEE

-601 LRMRKKILNN
+601 LRMRKRILNN
-611 NERMKSEKMTAKS
+611 DLRMKAEKS
-624 SAKQMM
+624 SAKSSLKATMG
-630 EEAVRNPR
+630 
-638 S
+638 

>member
-1 LALADRLFIFREEVS
+1 
-16 MTARNDLRNI
+16 MTVRSDLRNI

-47 GVFRANEHMEER
+47 GVFRTNEHMEER

-77 NASVMWDGVRINI
+77 NASIMWNGVRINI

-133 SLEQNLDA
+133 SLEQNLPA

-149 RKDARPHE
+149 RSDARPQE
-157 VVDAVLDLFIAL
+157 VVDNVLDLFIAL
-169 GANDHQIGYPVIYAI
+169 GANEEQIEYPIVYAI
-184 AREGKASLDLEKPG
+184 AREGKATLDLAKPG
-198 TDLKPLFDTIV
+198 TDLKPLYDTIV
-209 SHFKPVDVD
+209 SHFKPIEVD
-218 TEGPFQM
+218 TEGSFQM

-230 SYNEYLGRM
+230 AYNEYLGRM
-239 AVGRVKRGKIK
+239 AVGRVKRGKVKIGE
-250 LNDPITLI
+250 PITLI
-258 KLDGRKVNSN
+258 KLDGRQVPSS
-268 ATKIFTYQGIKQ
+268 ATKLFNYQGIKQ
-280 VECQE
+280 AECPE

-290 IILLAGLEDVQI
+290 IILMAGLEDVQI
-302 GETVASTSNPE
+302 GETIAAGTNPE
-313 ALPPITIDEPTMS
+313 ALPAITIDEPTMS
-326 MIFSVNNSPFAGK
+326 MIFSINNSPFAGK
-339 EGKFVTSRHLRD
+339 EGKFITSRHLRD
-351 RLYKEAE
+351 RVYKEAE

-365 SETESPDAY
+365 SDTDSPDAF

-400 SRPQVIFKMVD
+400 SRPQVIFKKINDQVQ
-411 GKLEEPY
+411 EPY
-418 ENLIVDVPNNCV
+418 ENLIIDIPNNSV
-430 GVAMEKLGARKG
+430 GVAMEKLGSRKG

-452 VTTRIEFHIPA
+452 VTTRIEFLIPS

-472 FMTDTKGEGVL
+472 FLTDTKGEGIM

-492 FKGEISGRSRGV
+492 YRGEIGGRNRGV
-504 LVAFEAGVTAAYGMF
+504 LVAFEAGITAAYGMF
-519 QLADRGKFFINPR
+519 QLSDRGKFFIIPR
-532 MEVYEGMIVGE
+532 TEVYEGMIVGE

-570 ALTMEPPTIFSLEQ
+570 ALTLEPPTIFSLEQ

-601 LRMRKKILNN
+601 LRMRKRILNN
-611 NERMKSEKMTAKS
+611 DQRMKQEKSAGKS
-624 SAKQMM
+624 PMK
-630 EEAVRNPR
+630 VTIG
-638 S
+638 

>member
-1 LALADRLFIFREEVS
+1 
-16 MTARNDLRNI
+16 MTLRSDLRNI

-77 NASVMWDGVRINI
+77 NASVIWNGIRINI

-169 GANDHQIGYPVIYAI
+169 GANEHQIGYPVIYAV
-184 AREGKASLDLEKPG
+184 AREGKATLDLEKPG
-198 TDLKPLFDTIV
+198 TDLKPLFETIV
-209 SHFKPVDVD
+209 NHFKPIEVDLD
-218 TEGPFQM
+218 SPFQM

-239 AVGRVKRGKIK
+239 AVGRVKRGRIK

-258 KLDGRKVNSN
+258 KLDGRKINSN
-268 ATKIFTYQGIKQ
+268 ATKLFTYQGIKQ
-280 VECQE
+280 VECQD
-285 AVAGD
+285 ASAGD

-302 GETVASTSNPE
+302 GETVASTAAPE
-313 ALPPITIDEPTMS
+313 ALSPISIDEPTMS

-365 SETESPDAY
+365 GDTESPDAY

-418 ENLIVDVPNNCV
+418 ENLIVDIPNSSV

-442 EMKNMTPLSE
+442 EMKNMIPLSE
-452 VTTRIEFHIPA
+452 VTTRIEFLIPS

-472 FMTDTKGEGVL
+472 FMTDTKGEGIL
-483 HHVFAGYGE
+483 HHVFSGYGE
-492 FKGEISGRSRGV
+492 FKGDIGGRARGV

-563 RSKSSDE
+563 RSKASDE

-611 NERMKSEKMTAKS
+611 NERMKAEKQTAKS

-630 EEAVRNPR
+630 EEAAKNTRA
-638 S
+638 

>member
-1 LALADRLFIFREEVS
+1 
-16 MTARNDLRNI
+16 MTVNQHIRNI

-59 VMDSNDLEKERG
+59 VMDSNALEKERG

-77 NASVMWDGVRINI
+77 NASIMWNGVRINI

-133 SLEQNLDA
+133 SLEQNLPA

-149 RKDARPHE
+149 RSDARPQE
-157 VVDAVLDLFIAL
+157 VVDNVLDLFIAL
-169 GANDHQIGYPVIYAI
+169 GANEHQIEYPIVYAI
-184 AREGKASLDLEKPG
+184 AREGKATLDLSKPG
-198 TDLKPLFDTIV
+198 TDLKPLYDTIV
-209 SHFKPVDVD
+209 NHFKPIEVD
-218 TEGPFQM
+218 TESSFQM

-250 LNDPITLI
+250 IGDQITLM
-258 KLDGRKVNSN
+258 KLDGRKVVSTI
-268 ATKIFTYQGIKQ
+268 TKLFNYQGIKQ
-280 VECQE
+280 AECTD
-285 AVAGD
+285 AAAGD
-290 IILLAGLEDVQI
+290 IILMAGLEDVQI
-302 GETVASTSNPE
+302 GETVAAGENPE
-313 ALPPITIDEPTMS
+313 ALPAITIDEPTMS
-326 MIFSVNNSPFAGK
+326 MIFSINNSPFAGK

-358 ANPTLKI
+358 VNPTMKI
-365 SETESPDAY
+365 SDTESPDSF

-400 SRPQVIFKMVD
+400 SRPQVIYKQVD
-411 GKLEEPY
+411 GAIQEPY
-418 ENLIVDVPNNCV
+418 ENLIVDIPNNAV
-430 GVAMEKLGARKG
+430 GVAMEKLGSRKG

-452 VTTRIEFHIPA
+452 VTTRIEFLIPS

-472 FMTDTKGEGVL
+472 FLTDTKGEGIM

-492 FKGEISGRSRGV
+492 YKGEIGGRNRGV
-504 LVAFEAGVTAAYGMF
+504 LVAYEPGITAAYGMF
-519 QLADRGKFFINPR
+519 QLSDRGRFFIVPR
-532 MEVYEGMIVGE
+532 TEVYEGMIVGE

-570 ALTMEPPTIFSLEQ
+570 ALTLEPPTIFSLEQ

-601 LRMRKKILNN
+601 LRMRKRILNN
-611 NERMKSEKMTAKS
+611 EQRMKAEKS
-624 SAKQMM
+624 SGKSPLKIT
-630 EEAVRNPR
+630 VG
-638 S
+638 

>member
-1 LALADRLFIFREEVS
+1 
-16 MTARNDLRNI
+16 MTIRKDLRNI
-26 AIIAHVDH
+26 AIIANVDH
-34 GKTTLVDALFKQS
+34 GKTTLVDALFRQS

-77 NASVMWDGVRINI
+77 NASVVWNGTRINI

-149 RKDARPHE
+149 RKDARPQE

-169 GANDHQIGYPVIYAI
+169 GANEHQIGYPVVYAI
-184 AREGKASLDLEKPG
+184 AREGKATLSLDTPG
-198 TDLKPLFDTIV
+198 VDLKPLFETIV
-209 SHFKPVDVD
+209 NHFKPVDVD
-218 TEGPFQM
+218 TEAPFQM

-239 AVGRVKRGKIK
+239 AVGRIKRGSIK

-268 ATKIFTYQGIKQ
+268 ATKLFTYNGIKQ
-280 VECQE
+280 VECPE

-302 GETVASTSNPE
+302 GETVASVSAPE
-313 ALPPITIDEPTMS
+313 ALPAIAIDEPTMS
-326 MIFSVNNSPFAGK
+326 MVFSVNNSPFAGK

-351 RLYKEAE
+351 RVYKEAE

-365 SETESPDAY
+365 SDTDSPDAY

-400 SRPQVIFKMVD
+400 SRPQVIFKLVD

-430 GVAMEKLGARKG
+430 GIAMEKLGARKG

-452 VTTRIEFHIPA
+452 VTTRIEFLIPS

-492 FKGEISGRSRGV
+492 YKGDIGGRSRGV

-532 MEVYEGMIVGE
+532 LEVYEGMIVGE

-611 NERMKSEKMTAKS
+611 NERMKAEKQTAKS
-624 SAKQMM
+624 STKQMM
-630 EEAVRNPR
+630 EQMSSNPR
-638 S
+638 A

>member
-1 LALADRLFIFREEVS
+1 MAKSFPLILKRFG
-16 MTARNDLRNI
+16 MTIRKDLRNI

-34 GKTTLVDALFKQS
+34 GKTTLVDALFRQS

-77 NASVMWDGVRINI
+77 NASVVWNGTRINI

-149 RKDARPHE
+149 RKDARPQE

-169 GANDHQIGYPVIYAI
+169 GANEHQIGYPVVYAI
-184 AREGKASLDLEKPG
+184 AREGKATLSLDTPG
-198 TDLKPLFDTIV
+198 VDLKPLFETIV
-209 SHFKPVDVD
+209 NHFKPVDVD
-218 TEGPFQM
+218 TEAPFQM

-239 AVGRVKRGKIK
+239 AVGRIKRGSIK

-268 ATKIFTYQGIKQ
+268 ATKLFTYNGIKQ
-280 VECQE
+280 VECPE

-302 GETVASTSNPE
+302 GETVASVSAPE
-313 ALPPITIDEPTMS
+313 ALPAIAIDEPTMS
-326 MIFSVNNSPFAGK
+326 MVFSVNNSPFAGK

-351 RLYKEAE
+351 RVYKEAE

-365 SETESPDAY
+365 SDTDSPDAY

-400 SRPQVIFKMVD
+400 SRPQVIFKLVD

-430 GVAMEKLGARKG
+430 GIAMEKLGARKG

-452 VTTRIEFHIPA
+452 VTTRIEFLIPS

-492 FKGEISGRSRGV
+492 YKGDIGGRSRGV

-532 MEVYEGMIVGE
+532 LEVYEGMIVGE

-611 NERMKSEKMTAKS
+611 NERMKAEKQTAKS
-624 SAKQMM
+624 STKQMM
-630 EEAVRNPR
+630 EQMSSNPR
-638 S
+638 A

>member
-1 LALADRLFIFREEVS
+1 
-16 MTARNDLRNI
+16 MTLRSDLRNI
-26 AIIAHVDH
+26 AIVAHVDH
-34 GKTTLVDALFKQS
+34 GKTTLVDALFRQS

-59 VMDSNDLEKERG
+59 VMDSNALEKERG

-77 NASVMWDGVRINI
+77 NASVIWNGVRINI

-105 ILSMVDGVLLLV
+105 ILSMVDGILLLV

-133 SLEQNLDA
+133 SLERNLPA

-149 RKDARPHE
+149 RSDARPQE
-157 VVDAVLDLFIAL
+157 VLDNVLDLFIAL
-169 GANDHQIGYPVIYAI
+169 GATEHQIDYPVVYAI
-184 AREGKASLDLEKPG
+184 AREGKATLDLSKPG

-209 SHFKPVDVD
+209 NHFKPVEVD
-218 TEGPFQM
+218 TESPFQM

-239 AVGRVKRGKIK
+239 AVGRVHRGTIK
-250 LNDPITLI
+250 MNDNIALV
-258 KLDGRKVNSN
+258 KLDGRKVASS
-268 ATKIFTYQGIKQ
+268 ATKLFNYQGIKQ
-280 VECQE
+280 AECPE
-285 AVAGD
+285 AKAGD

-302 GETVASTSNPE
+302 GETVASGADPQ
-313 ALPPITIDEPTMS
+313 ALPAITIDEPTMS
-326 MIFSVNNSPFAGK
+326 MLFTVNNSPFAGK
-339 EGKFVTSRHLRD
+339 EGKFITSRHLRD
-351 RLYKEAE
+351 RVYKEAE

-365 SETESPDAY
+365 SDTESPDAF

-400 SRPQVIFKMVD
+400 SRPQVIYREVN
-411 GKLEEPY
+411 GKTEEPY
-418 ENLIVDVPNNCV
+418 EQLIVDVPNNCV
-430 GVAMEKLGARKG
+430 GVTMEKVGSRKG

-452 VTTRIEFHIPA
+452 VTTRIEFLIPS

-472 FMTDTKGEGVL
+472 FLTDTKGEGIL
-483 HHVFAGYGE
+483 HHVFFGYGE
-492 FKGEISGRSRGV
+492 YKGEIAGRNRGV

-519 QLADRGKFFINPR
+519 QLSDRGKFFINPR
-532 MEVYEGMIVGE
+532 TEVYEGMIVGE

-570 ALTMEPPTIFSLEQ
+570 ALTLEPPTIFSLEQ

-601 LRMRKKILNN
+601 MRMRKKILNN
-611 NERMKSEKMTAKS
+611 NERMKVEKMGSKAAQK
-624 SAKQMM
+624 AM
-630 EEAVRNPR
+630 NG
-638 S
+638 

>member
-1 LALADRLFIFREEVS
+1 
-16 MTARNDLRNI
+16 MTLRKDLRNI

-34 GKTTLVDALFKQS
+34 GKTTLVDALFRQS

-77 NASVMWDGVRINI
+77 NASVVWNGTRINI

-141 IVVINKID
+141 ILVINKID
-149 RKDARPHE
+149 RKDARPQE

-169 GANDHQIGYPVIYAI
+169 GANEHQIGYPVVYAI
-184 AREGKASLDLEKPG
+184 AREGKATLSLDTPG
-198 TDLKPLFDTIV
+198 TDLKPLFETIV
-209 SHFKPVDVD
+209 NHFKPVEVD
-218 TEGPFQM
+218 EEAPFQM

-239 AVGRVKRGKIK
+239 AVGRIKRGKIK

-268 ATKIFTYQGIKQ
+268 ATKLFTYNGIKQ
-280 VECQE
+280 VECPE

-302 GETVASTSNPE
+302 GETVASVLAPE
-313 ALPPITIDEPTMS
+313 ALPAIAIDEPTMS
-326 MIFSVNNSPFAGK
+326 MVFSVNNSPFAGK

-351 RLYKEAE
+351 RVYKEAE

-365 SETESPDAY
+365 SDTESPDAY

-400 SRPQVIFKMVD
+400 SRPQVIFKMVE
-411 GKLEEPY
+411 GKLQEPY

-430 GVAMEKLGARKG
+430 GIAMEKLGARKG

-452 VTTRIEFHIPA
+452 VTTRIEFLIPS

-492 FKGEISGRSRGV
+492 FKGDIGGRSRGV

-532 MEVYEGMIVGE
+532 LEVYEGMIVGE

-591 DELLEVTPQN
+591 DELLEVTPLN

-611 NERMKSEKMTAKS
+611 NERMKTEKQTAKS
-624 SAKQMM
+624 SAKQILESM
-630 EEAVRNPR
+630 AQNPR
-638 S
+638 A

>member
-1 LALADRLFIFREEVS
+1 
-16 MTARNDLRNI
+16 MTVRSDLRNI

-47 GVFRANEHMEER
+47 GVFRSNEHMEER
-59 VMDSNDLEKERG
+59 VMDSNALEKERG

-77 NASVMWDGVRINI
+77 NASIVWNGVRINI

-133 SLEQNLDA
+133 SLEQNLPA

-149 RKDARPHE
+149 RSDARPQE
-157 VVDAVLDLFIAL
+157 VVDNVLDLFIAL
-169 GANDHQIGYPVIYAI
+169 GANEEQIEYPIVYAI
-184 AREGKASLDLEKPG
+184 AREGKATLDLNKPG
-198 TDLKPLFDTIV
+198 TDLKPLYDTIIN
-209 SHFKPVDVD
+209 HFKPIEVD
-218 TEGPFQM
+218 TEGSFQM

-250 LNDPITLI
+250 MGDPITLI
-258 KLDGRKVNSN
+258 KLDGRHVASS
-268 ATKIFTYQGIKQ
+268 ATKLFNYQGIKQ
-280 VECQE
+280 AECPE
-285 AVAGD
+285 ASAGD
-290 IILLAGLEDVQI
+290 IILMAGLEDVQI
-302 GETVASTSNPE
+302 GETIAAGTNPE
-313 ALPPITIDEPTMS
+313 ALPAITIDEPTMS
-326 MIFSVNNSPFAGK
+326 MIFSINNSPFAGK
-339 EGKFVTSRHLRD
+339 EGKFITSRHLRD
-351 RLYKEAE
+351 RVYKEAE

-365 SETESPDAY
+365 SDTESPDAF

-400 SRPQVIFKMVD
+400 SRPQVIFKKINDQVQ
-411 GKLEEPY
+411 EPY
-418 ENLIVDVPNNCV
+418 ENLIIDIPNNSV
-430 GVAMEKLGARKG
+430 GVAMEKLGSRKG

-452 VTTRIEFHIPA
+452 VTTRIEFLIPS

-472 FMTDTKGEGVL
+472 FLTDTKGEGIM

-492 FKGEISGRSRGV
+492 YKGEIGGRNRGV
-504 LVAFEAGVTAAYGMF
+504 LVAFENGITAAYGMF
-519 QLADRGKFFINPR
+519 QLSDRGRFFIIPR
-532 MEVYEGMIVGE
+532 TEVYEGMIVGE

-570 ALTMEPPTIFSLEQ
+570 ALTLEPPTIFSLEQ

-601 LRMRKKILNN
+601 LRMRKRILNN
-611 NERMKSEKMTAKS
+611 DQRMRSEKSSGKS
-624 SAKQMM
+624 PLKMSIG
-630 EEAVRNPR
+630 
-638 S
+638 